1 MKQWAS
7 ALFPL
12 TLLLTL
18 TGLTFWLRYVT
29 EQPEIRH
36 DGKHRHDP
44 DYIVHDATLRKIGQT
59 GTLEYTL
66 KADAVLHYPDD
77 DTLDLFKPNLV
88 YLSNQKSPTVTIT
101 SDNAHVSDNNER
113 IDLYDNV
120 YIHRAATKKDA
131 AMIGT
136 TSTLTVFPDKEQA
149 FTKAPVLVTQGRSWA
164 KGIGLQMDM
173 RAETYVIESQAR
185 AMLESRYARDKTKP

>member
-44 DYIVHDATLRKIGQT
+44 DYIVYDATLRKIGPA

-66 KADAVLHYPDD
+66 KAEVVHHYPDD
-77 DTLDLFKPNLV
+77 DTTDLFKPNLV
-88 YLSNQKSPTVTIT
+88 YMNSKKSPTVTMT
-101 SDNAHVSDNNER
+101 ANNAHVSDSNER
-113 IDLYDNV
+113 IDLYGNV

-131 AMIGT
+131 AMIAT
-136 TSTLTVFPDKEQA
+136 TSTLTVFPNEEKA
-149 FTKAPVLVTQGRSWA
+149 FTKAPVLVTQGGSWA
-164 KGIGLQMDM
+164 KGIGLQMDA
-173 RAETYVIESQAR
+173 RAETYVVESQAR
-185 AMLESRYARDKTKP
+185 AML

>member
-44 DYIVHDATLRKIGQT
+44 DYIVYDATLRKVGQT

-66 KADAVLHYPDD
+66 KADVVHHYPDD

-88 YLSNQKSPTVTIT
+88 YMSSQKSPTVTVT
-101 SDNAHVSDNNER
+101 ADNAHVSDDNER
-113 IDLYDNV
+113 IDLYGNV
-120 YIHRAATKKDA
+120 YIHRAATRKDA

-136 TSTLTVFPDKEQA
+136 TSTLTVFPNKEKA
-149 FTKAPVLVTQGRSWA
+149 FTKAPVLVTQGGSWA

-185 AMLESRYARDKTKP
+185 AMLESRYARDRKKP